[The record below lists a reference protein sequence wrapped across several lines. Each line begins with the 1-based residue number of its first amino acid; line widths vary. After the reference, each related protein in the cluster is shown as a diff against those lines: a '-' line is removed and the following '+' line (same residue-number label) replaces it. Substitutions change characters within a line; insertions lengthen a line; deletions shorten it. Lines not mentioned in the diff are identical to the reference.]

1 MLAAGYAHMSSSLGS
16 RETSVRGPDDH
27 DPVVNPD
34 DLSSLGPDGWNKL
47 RPKVEKAG
55 LAQAILELRE
65 APKMLKS
72 IAESALSTWHTLK
85 GWRNYTHGGRD
96 QWRRHFEDLRKA
108 PKPIASEFLNVQ
120 FGWKPFVRDVISVC
134 DVVLNLDEHIK
145 ATTKRNNAWQ
155 KRSWREEVVGSSSL
169 IHSEGAI
176 ALTRIAPLQGNN
188 YIRGYTSNY
197 SVFRESVS
205 EVWYE
210 GVFKFYSAE
219 FDENLQSGYP
229 ALRRARQLLGLLG
242 GNITPTVLYKV
253 TPWTW
258 LADWFSNIGANVQML
273 EDQISGQVASKYM
286 YLMRYCHDQYRYYTS
301 SLSFGGEV
309 VSVEATR
316 RLAVKRRVQSAGN
329 FEFSLRSTPLSG
341 TQLAILAALGITRT

>member
-1 MLAAGYAHMSSSLGS
+1 
-16 RETSVRGPDDH
+16 
-27 DPVVNPD
+27 
-34 DLSSLGPDGWNKL
+34 
-47 RPKVEKAG
+47 
-55 LAQAILELRE
+55 
-65 APKMLKS
+65 
-72 IAESALSTWHTLK
+72 
-85 GWRNYTHGGRD
+85 
-96 QWRRHFEDLRKA
+96 LRKA